1 MSEFLF
7 EKDPLTRSVQTFHY
21 IDGTDKVVMQDTQ
34 DVTAIVEAN
43 KAVRNDPAMQ
53 PSKKSELRRVAS
65 IPMNIWQYLRTTW
78 ERQGL
83 GWEERQAAMKR
94 WLNDPD
100 NRAFRTD
107 NSRV

>member
-1 MSEFLF
+1 MEMIFDR
-7 EKDPLTRSVQTFHY
+7 DPLTRSLQRFHY
-21 IDGTDKVVMQDTQ
+21 DFSNDQVVIQDTQ
-34 DVTAIVEAN
+34 DVTALVEAN
-43 KAVRNDPAMQ
+43 KEVRNNPALQ

-65 IPMNIWQYLRTTW
+65 IPMNIWQHLRTTW

-83 GWEERQAAMKR
+83 GWEERQEAMKR

-107 NSRV
+107 TSRV